1 MQKIKLYNICG
12 VLQQKN
18 GYFVPSNKE
27 NIFHNKNFNIFT
39 SKFKEVLKLAL
50 ETFWEQDVKVIV
62 QAVNDFREIRKEKL
76 ISNIDFFTSQIKV
89 DNHKPV
95 AMRLSAEFVED
106 ILAVSLGVNSL
117 NFKLN
122 QVTPLEIKIL
132 NGFCEFCYKKLN
144 EILIPVKEAKLSE
157 KSEKNINLL
166 FMISSKNE
174 HCSKM
179 MISIPQDR
187 VDLTSLKKT
196 VIFKDEDFLNSRTT
210 VRLKAGSSKI
220 TFDELQNLA
229 LDDIIVLENS
239 ELAKMTMISGKV
251 ETKFNIK
258 INPSLIIDIN
268 NDDEED
274 EQGNIQIYD
283 EVVMTKNLWD
293 DIQIEINAEFEKV
306 KMTIG
311 ELKQITQGQ
320 VVDLGSVFENE
331 ISLYVEEK
339 KVAKGEL
346 IIVNDRYAVRLNEI
360 LNTSASSDVPVAPKE
375 NIEQATPATQKPQVK
390 PQVQA
395 KPQPRPVPPQKP
407 AVKPAPAPQAKN
419 EDEEFDYSDFEK

>member
-1 MQKIKLYNICG
+1 MQ
-12 VLQQKN
+12 
-18 GYFVPSNKE
+18 NKSE
-27 NIFHNKNFNIFT
+27 NIFLNKDFKELT
-39 SKFKEVLKLAL
+39 SKYCEVVKSAF
-50 ETFWEQDVKVIV
+50 EAFWEDDINVSM
-62 QAVNDFREIRKEKL
+62 QAINDFREIRKEKL
-76 ISNIDFFTSQIKV
+76 ISALDFFTSQIKV
-89 DNHKPV
+89 ENHRPIIT
-95 AMRLSAEFVED
+95 RLSKDFVEN
-106 ILAVSLGVNSL
+106 ILEHSLEAKNED
-117 NFKLN
+117 FKLN
-122 QVTPLEIKIL
+122 KLTPLEIKIL

-360 LNTSASSDVPVAPKE
+360 LNTSASSDAPVASKE

-395 KPQPRPVPPQKP
+395 KPQPRPIPPQKP